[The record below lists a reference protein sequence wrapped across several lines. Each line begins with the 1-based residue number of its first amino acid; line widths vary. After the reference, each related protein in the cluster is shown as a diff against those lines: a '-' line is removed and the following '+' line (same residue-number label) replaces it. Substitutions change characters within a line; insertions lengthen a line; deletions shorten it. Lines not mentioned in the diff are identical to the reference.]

1 MSGVALRPDVR
12 LIEAGGRTG
21 LQRGTQIA
29 WMPERLCRGIWSLG
43 PSTFGE
49 DVAQALVTLGLAA
62 DAHGDEAAGRTDRN
76 RVFADA
82 LCRDEGAR
90 SLAALAS
97 TTIVLAGCGGLGSNA
112 AVILAAL
119 GARKLV
125 LVDGDVIEESNLN
138 RLPWADRSHV
148 GGSKVEALAEH
159 LERRYSV
166 AASAVR
172 AYVDE
177 ATPRMLRAQG
187 VASDAIW
194 LVLIDEA
201 AAARTCVSEL
211 FALAGQRRGFGTLLH
226 AGYVDRHCIAG
237 PLASDVFDPCPFCCQ
252 APPRIVSRSYV
263 APSAAPNNLLI
274 ASFLAAQLLLH
285 IGRGSSA
292 LHRHRWRFD
301 LMTGASESTEVRKD
315 PTCPTCSN
323 ARG

>member
-1 MSGVALRPDVR
+1 
-12 LIEAGGRTG
+12 
-21 LQRGTQIA
+21 
-29 WMPERLCRGIWSLG
+29 MPERLCRGIWTLG
-43 PSTFGE
+43 PAPFGE
-49 DVAQALVTLGLAA
+49 DVAQALVALGLASP
-62 DAHGDEAAGRTDRN
+62 AHGEGPAELNDRN

-97 TTIVLAGCGGLGSNA
+97 TTIVIAGCGGLGSNA

-138 RLPWADRSHV
+138 RLPWADRSQV
-148 GGSKVEALAEH
+148 GRSKVEALAEH
-159 LERRYSV
+159 LKRRYSV
-166 AASAVR
+166 AVRAVR

-177 ATPRMLRAQG
+177 ATPQMLRAQG

-194 LVLIDEA
+194 LLLIDDA

-226 AGYVDRHCIAG
+226 AGYVDRQCVAG
-237 PLASDVFDPCPFCCQ
+237 PLAFQACDPCPFCSQ
-252 APPRIVSRSYV
+252 APPRILSRSYV

-274 ASFLAAQLLLH
+274 ASFLSAQLLLH
-285 IGRGSSA
+285 IGCGSSA

-301 LMTGASESTEVRKD
+301 LMTGASEMTAVRKD
-315 PTCPTCSN
+315 PTCPSCSN